1 MAEDTIE
8 QQIDD
13 ILEALRET
21 SGKNVTREE
30 LEKELKK
37 FLEYGVP
44 ADHAKQT
51 LVKKFG
57 GGFSLAPSSERTLVV
72 DLKPNQQSVHVLC
85 RIVSVNPR
93 EIQVKG

>member
-1 MAEDTIE
+1 MGEESFMSEDNIE

-21 SGKNVTREE
+21 SGKEVSRDE

-44 ADHAKQT
+44 PDHAKQT

-57 GGFSLAPSSERTLVV
+57 GGYKQPLHLQNVPWL
-72 DLKPNQQSVHVLC
+72 L
-85 RIVSVNPR
+85 I
-93 EIQVKG
+93 

>member
-1 MAEDTIE
+1 MSEDDIE

-21 SGKNVTREE
+21 SGKEISRDE

-44 ADHAKQT
+44 PEHAKQT

-57 GGFSLAPSSERTLVV
+57 GGYNVQPLSSEPWSLIYSQISKVFMC
-72 DLKPNQQSVHVLC
+72 SVVLC
-85 RIVSVNPR
+85 P
-93 EIQVKG
+93 